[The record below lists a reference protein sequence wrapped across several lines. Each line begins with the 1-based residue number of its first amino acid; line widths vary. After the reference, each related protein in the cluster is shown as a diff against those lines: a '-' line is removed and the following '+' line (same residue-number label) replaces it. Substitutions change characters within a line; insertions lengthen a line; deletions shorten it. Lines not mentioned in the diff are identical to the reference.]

1 MGTQLV
7 TKHHKSPQSPKAGA
21 SQADDLITS
30 AAQKRKR
37 SIDPALVSPTVKKS
51 CRVEVGASYNP
62 RSLAKIFLGN
72 GQDLVVCRKD
82 ASEQQECTTSSPAG
96 SSETLHKTSVK
107 GLEPVS
113 AEDTS
118 SATHVTDPAE
128 APAVQHLHL
137 PSLSSSKPPPGSQSH
152 SPDAALAESEL
163 MAENVP
169 EAVQRLTSCDTT
181 ATSSTSVE
189 AATESSHQVLTS
201 PTSLA
206 LPATEAYNR
215 IGHSQDDDSDS
226 EYGLEFNP
234 YSFVRTL
241 PPLAEVIDKH
251 QKPLLPPQT
260 RRFSKKTLVL
270 DLDETLV
277 HSTLD
282 GSDAAD
288 FKFTVKFN
296 SREHSVAVRQR
307 PFLFE
312 FLERVAQLFEVVVF
326 TASQKVYAEQLLNI
340 LDPTRRLIRH
350 RVFRDDCVIVSGNY
364 LKNLTVLGRD
374 LSQTMI
380 VDNSPQAFG
389 FQLSNGIPIE
399 SWYDDDSDTELQQL
413 LPFLEHLVNVPDVRP
428 DIEQKYQLH
437 IEVEKA
443 PKQMFSF

>member
-1 MGTQLV
+1 M
-7 TKHHKSPQSPKAGA
+7 
-21 SQADDLITS
+21 
-30 AAQKRKR
+30 
-37 SIDPALVSPTVKKS
+37 
-51 CRVEVGASYNP
+51 
-62 RSLAKIFLGN
+62 
-72 GQDLVVCRKD
+72 QDLVVCRKD

-118 SATHVTDPAE
+118 SATHATDPAE

-137 PSLSSSKPPPGSQSH
+137 PSLSSTKPPPGLQNH

-169 EAVQRLTSCDTT
+169 EAVQRLTSCDIT
-181 ATSSTSVE
+181 AASSTSVE

-206 LPATEAYNR
+206 LPATEACNR

-241 PPLAEVIDKH
+241 PPLADVVDKH

-277 HSTLD
+277 SLSAFAMRACTWQPHAFRLRQHLCQRL
-282 GSDAAD
+282 AD
-288 FKFTVKFN
+288 FTGLSLPN
-296 SREHSVAVRQR
+296 VRAN
-307 PFLFE
+307 
-312 FLERVAQLFEVVVF
+312 V
-326 TASQKVYAEQLLNI
+326 SSC
-340 LDPTRRLIRH
+340 IR
-350 RVFRDDCVIVSGNY
+350 
-364 LKNLTVLGRD
+364 
-374 LSQTMI
+374 
-380 VDNSPQAFG
+380 
-389 FQLSNGIPIE
+389 
-399 SWYDDDSDTELQQL
+399 
-413 LPFLEHLVNVPDVRP
+413 
-428 DIEQKYQLH
+428 
-437 IEVEKA
+437 
-443 PKQMFSF
+443 SFVT